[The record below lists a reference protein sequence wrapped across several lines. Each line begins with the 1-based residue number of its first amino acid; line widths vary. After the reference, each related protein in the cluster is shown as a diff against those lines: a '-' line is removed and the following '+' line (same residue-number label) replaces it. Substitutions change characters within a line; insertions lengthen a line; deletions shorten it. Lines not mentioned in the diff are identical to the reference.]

1 MKYYAILDIGKT
13 HVKFQV
19 LNDLYDTVFDV
30 SRKNKIIQQ
39 ELYPHTDIES
49 IWSWFVIQLKQ
60 ISTLYKI
67 SAINIS
73 AHGATAAV
81 VDRDSEYGTSGLL
94 LPIMDYEWEGV
105 CVYDKEYNQI
115 RPAFNKT
122 YSPHLPAGLNLGKQ
136 LFFLQRKYSKKLNS
150 NTAILL
156 YPQYWAWR
164 MTGKLISEITSL
176 GCHTDLWDI
185 QANDF
190 SSLVKKMGW
199 EEYFPKLHKA
209 DEPLGYISK
218 EFSNETGISQECL
231 VFSGLHDS
239 NASYLRYMDTSGKV
253 KETVIS
259 TGTWIV
265 SFSPFSSVDQI
276 CEERDTLVNIDI
288 HGKAI
293 CCARFMGGREF
304 EQICKIL
311 SASPNADVTQ
321 ADIQAIINQNIM
333 ALPNFSRGSGPFPKR
348 ASEIIGSP
356 KNGTA
361 LAILYIAMMINYELE
376 LLENKSDVII
386 EGAFARNSLL
396 CRMLSQLQKN
406 VKVSVSTDVTG
417 AISGAVSLCISK
429 KDQNSRHLVKTYIS
443 EPTSL
448 NGLSEYYSEWKIK
461 ACEA

>member
-39 ELYPHTDIES
+39 EPYPHTDIES
-49 IWSWFVIQLKQ
+49 IWTWFVIQLKQ
-60 ISTLYKI
+60 ISALYNI

-81 VDRDSEYGTSGLL
+81 VDSDSEYGTSGLL

-105 CVYDKEYNQI
+105 CIYDKEYNQI
-115 RPAFNKT
+115 RPAFDET
-122 YSPHLPAGLNLGKQ
+122 CSPNLPAGLNLGKQ
-136 LFFLQRKYSKKLNS
+136 LFFLQKKYSEKLNS
-150 NTAILL
+150 NTTILL
-156 YPQYWAWR
+156 YPQYWSWR
-164 MTGKLISEITSL
+164 MTGKLVSEITSL

-199 EEYFPKLHKA
+199 RKYFAKLHRA
-209 DEPLGYISK
+209 NEPLGYVSK
-218 EFSNETGISQECL
+218 EFSDETGISQECF

-239 NASYLRYMDTSGKV
+239 NASYLRYMDTYGKV
-253 KETVIS
+253 KETIIS

-265 SFSPFSSVDQI
+265 SFSPYSSVDQI

-288 HGKAI
+288 HGRAI

-311 SASPNADVTQ
+311 SSLPSAKVSEI
-321 ADIQAIINQNIM
+321 DIQTIINQNIM
-333 ALPNFSRGSGPFPKR
+333 ALPNFSKGCGPFPKR
-348 ASEIIGSP
+348 EPEIIGAP
-356 KNGTA
+356 TNGTA
-361 LAILYIAMMINYELE
+361 LAILYIALMINYELE
-376 LLENKSDVII
+376 LLQSKNDVII
-386 EGAFARNSLL
+386 EGAFAKNSLL
-396 CRMLSQLQKN
+396 CRIIAQLQKDI
-406 VKVSVSTDVTG
+406 KISVSTDLT
-417 AISGAVSLCISK
+417 GAVSGAASLCIRNKTS
-429 KDQNSRHLVKTYIS
+429 DTSHLVKTYIS

-448 NGLSEYYSEWKIK
+448 NGLSEYYSQWKTK
-461 ACEA
+461 ACGS